1 MKRGAC
7 APLFVFLHI
16 ALKSF
21 GFSLGAKQLHTHN
34 NTTNNPLFNQKN

>member
-21 GFSLGAKQLHTHN
+21 GFSLGAKQLHTQQQHN
-34 NTTNNPLFNQKN
+34 KPIV